1 MKWFTHQ
8 TVAMAAAVALGMTP
22 AAVGG
27 ALAGAVLPDVIDQR
41 VARMSRNPQRRFN
54 QIHRGASHWVG
65 WYAVLLAGA
74 LAAPLPPAS
83 AALAAGV
90 GFGALAHVI
99 LDMLTPSGV
108 PLTPFSRKNK
118 LSLRLC
124 STGSLGEYVFLA
136 ASLGALYLLAGE
148 RAEQVARAAA
158 KLLRL

>member
-8 TVAMAAAVALGMTP
+8 TVAVAAAVALGMAP

-54 QIHRGASHWVG
+54 QIHRGASHWFG
-65 WYAVLLAGA
+65 WYAALLAGA
-74 LAAPLPPAS
+74 LAAPLPPMQ

-90 GFGALAHVI
+90 GFGALSHVI

-136 ASLGALYLLAGE
+136 ASLGTFYLLAGD
-148 RAEQVARAAA
+148 RAEQVAKAAA